1 MMTDPIAD
9 LLTRIRNGQRAGL
22 KEIALPSSKLKV
34 RISEIL
40 AAEGYIAGYELAA
53 DGRQGILKI
62 RLRYNDDGAAIIGI
76 KRISRPGRRVY
87 VGADEIPQILNGIGR
102 ALLSTSSGVMTDRQ
116 ARAAGVGGELLCS
129 LW

>member
-9 LLTRIRNGQRAGL
+9 LLTRLRNGMRAGL
-22 KEIALPSSKLKV
+22 KEVGLPASKLKV
-34 RISEIL
+34 RIAEIL
-40 AAEGYIAGYELAA
+40 TAEGYVEGHELIA
-53 DGRQGILKI
+53 DGRQGVLKI
-62 RLRYNDDGAAIIGI
+62 RLRYNKEGAAITGI

-87 VGADEIPQILNGIGR
+87 VGSDEIPPVLNGIGR
-102 ALLSTSSGVMTDRQ
+102 SLLSTSSGVMTDRQ